1 MPLVSIRKR
10 NGQLVPFDAE
20 KIRQAIH
27 KAVINEQIGD
37 DALVDATTAEVV
49 TELESRYGGDIADG
63 MATVEGIQDLVE
75 HSLMRQGQYEL
86 AKRYILFRREQER
99 KREREQ
105 YEYLEKFRNHT
116 LQVTKS
122 DGSQE
127 AFDIKK
133 VRRTYDLAA
142 DGDLKEFCPFKE
154 LESQIQ
160 NSVVDGMKTHEITGT
175 LVKACID
182 LISVEN
188 IKWQVLAGRIKMME
202 VYKRASRNR
211 KTAIDA
217 LYTPESYIR
226 HCHEYV
232 DTGLYFSEFFQHYD
246 DADLRQASLRMK
258 QERDF
263 EYAYTTVTMLNK
275 RYLLNPN
282 KVTKELPQEMYMT
295 VALFLAV
302 PEPKETR
309 LAYALDLYDAIS
321 GQEISLPTP
330 TLMNARTNFYQLSSC
345 FKISVG
351 DDLRA
356 IYHGVENMAQISKLG
371 GGIGV
376 YLGNVRS
383 KGGSI
388 RQHKGVAGGVTPWT
402 KVINDTAVAVNQ
414 LGARAGAISVTL
426 DVFHRD
432 IYDFLDL
439 QTETG
444 DIRRKA
450 FDVFPAIAVPD
461 LFMKRC
467 HEGGKWTL
475 FDPAEIV
482 KATGKKLQD
491 HFGDA
496 FEAFY
501 EECEANPKLE
511 LKVVIEAKDLFKKFL
526 KTAIETGM
534 PYVFF
539 RDTVNALNPN
549 KHAGNVYSTQ
559 LCTEICQNMSPTEF
573 VSETIE
579 NGEVV
584 LRYKPGDLVVCNL
597 ASVNVAKVHTPEA
610 IARVFPL
617 AMRALDN
624 VITLNYYPIE
634 EARRTSVRYRSVG
647 LGFLGLAEYL
657 AVNKLAYDAPEARAH
672 VDALFEK
679 YALATLQSSNQLAA
693 ERGTYD
699 LYQGSEWSKGILF
712 GRDEKWYASNA
723 QDPAAWKK
731 LIADIR
737 AKGVRFA
744 YHLAPAPNTSTALV
758 VGTTAALLPIYKK
771 YFVENNMVAPSVMV
785 APNLS
790 KENFW
795 FYKEYVNMDMRD
807 VIDMM
812 AVVYKWIDQSAS
824 FEWMINPARVSPQ
837 EVYEYYFRAWKAG
850 IKTVYYVRSMSGEV
864 SDSCVSCSG

>member
-1 MPLVSIRKR
+1 MPIVSIRKR
-10 NGQLVPFDAE
+10 SGQLVPFNAE
-20 KIRQAIH
+20 KIRIAIQ
-27 KAVINEQIGD
+27 KAVRNEQIGD
-37 DALVDATTAEVV
+37 DALVESTTAEVV
-49 TELESRYGGDIADG
+49 AALEARFGGQVSDSIP
-63 MATVEGIQDLVE
+63 TVENTQDLVE
-75 HSLMRQGQYEL
+75 QSFMKQGQFEL
-86 AKRYILFRREQER
+86 AKRYILFRKERERE
-99 KREREQ
+99 REREQ
-105 YEYLEKFRNHT
+105 YEYLEKFRNQT
-116 LQVTKS
+116 LKVAKA
-122 DGSQE
+122 DGTTE

-133 VRRTYDLAA
+133 VRKTYDLAA
-142 DGDLKEFCPFKE
+142 DGDLKDLCPFKT
-154 LESQIQ
+154 LEAQIV
-160 NSVVDGMKTHEITGT
+160 NSVVDGMKTSDVTGVM
-175 LVKACID
+175 VKACID
-182 LISVEN
+182 LITVDN
-188 IKWQVLAGRIKMME
+188 IHWQLLAGRIKLME

-211 KTAIDA
+211 KTPIAK
-217 LYTPESYIR
+217 LYSAESYVK

-232 DTGLYFSEFFQHYD
+232 ESGLYFADFLKIYS
-246 DADLRQASLRMK
+246 DADLTAAAKRMK
-258 QERDF
+258 PERDF
-263 EYAYTTVTMLNK
+263 SYAYTTVTMLNK

-282 KVTKELPQEMYMT
+282 KVTKELPQEMYLT
-295 VALFLAV
+295 VALFLAQCEK
-302 PEPKETR
+302 PETR

-321 GQEISLPTP
+321 TQEISLPTP

-450 FDVFPAIAVPD
+450 FDVFPAISVPD
-461 LFMKRC
+461 IFMKRAQ
-467 HEGGKWTL
+467 EGGKWTM
-475 FDPAEIV
+475 FDPAEIAKV
-482 KATGKKLQD
+482 TGKKLQD

-501 EECEANPKLE
+501 EECENNPKLE
-511 LKVVIEAKDLFKKFL
+511 LKVTVEAKDLFKKFL

-539 RDTVNALNPN
+539 RDTVNNLNPN
-549 KHAGNVYSTQ
+549 KHAGHVYSTQ
-559 LCTEICQNMSPTEF
+559 LCTEICQNMSPTTFE
-573 VSETIE
+573 SETIE
-579 NGEVV
+579 DGKVV
-584 LRYKPGDLVVCNL
+584 IRYNPGDLVVCNL
-597 ASVNVAKVHTPEA
+597 ASVNVAKVNTPEA
-610 IARVFPL
+610 IDRVFPL

-634 EARRTSVRYRSVG
+634 EARRTAMRYRSVG

-657 AVNKLAYDAPEARAH
+657 AVNKMAYDTPEARAH

-679 YALATLQSSNQLAA
+679 YALATLRSSNELAA
-693 ERGTYD
+693 ERGTYE
-699 LYQGSEWSKGILF
+699 LYPGSEWSKGVLF
-712 GRDEKWYASNA
+712 GRDEKWYAANA
-723 QDPAAWKK
+723 KDPAAWAK
-731 LIADIR
+731 LIKDIK

-824 FEWMINPARVSPQ
+824 FEWMINPARVSPA

-864 SDSCVSCSG
+864 TDGCVSCSG